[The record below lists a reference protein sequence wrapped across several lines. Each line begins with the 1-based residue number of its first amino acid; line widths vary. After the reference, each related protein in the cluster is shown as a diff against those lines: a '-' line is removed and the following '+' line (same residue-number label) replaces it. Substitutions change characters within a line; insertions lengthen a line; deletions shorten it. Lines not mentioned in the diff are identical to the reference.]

1 MKYLFVL
8 VVFLNLSCKSEKN
21 DPVVLE
27 VHDFAGIAPYLELKD
42 SKTYV
47 VNFWATWCAPCVKE
61 LPHFE
66 TLQANYKDSVEV
78 ILVSLDFP
86 HQYETKLKP
95 FIQKYN
101 LKSKVVVL
109 DDPDMNSWI
118 PKVNP
123 QWDGAIP
130 VTIIYNES
138 KRLFYSRTFTYEEL
152 ELELKTFF
160 NNP

>member
-1 MKYLFVL
+1 MKYLFVFVIL
-8 VVFLNLSCKSEKN
+8 FSVSCKSEKKGT
-21 DPVVLE
+21 VELE
-27 VHDFAGIAPYLELKD
+27 VLDFNGFTHYLEFND

-66 TLQANYKDSVEV
+66 MLQSKYKDSVEV

-86 HQYETKLKP
+86 HQYDTKLVP
-95 FIQKYN
+95 FIQKHD
-101 LKSKVVVL
+101 LKSKIVVL

-118 PKVNP
+118 PKVDP

-130 VTIIYNES
+130 VTLIYNTS
-138 KRLFYSRTFTYEEL
+138 KRLFYSRTFSYQEL
-152 ELELKTFF
+152 EAELKTFLL
-160 NNP
+160 

>member
-1 MKYLFVL
+1 MKYLVL
-8 VVFLNLSCKSEKN
+8 VFIFLNLSCNSNKN
-21 DPVVLE
+21 SPIILE
-27 VHDFAGIAPYLELKD
+27 VHDFDGVAPYLELD
-42 SKTYV
+42 GSKTYV

-61 LPHFE
+61 LPYFE
-66 TLQANYKDSVEV
+66 ELQENYPDAVEV

-95 FIQKYN
+95 FIQKHG

-109 DDPDMNSWI
+109 DDPDMNTWI

-130 VTIIYNES
+130 VTLIYNKS
-138 KRLFYSRTFTYEEL
+138 KRVFYSRTFTYQEL
-152 ELELKTFF
+152 ETELKTFF